1 MRTNGQLRTC
11 DRCGASVFLK
21 CIGEGETDG
30 GYTRWSKFEEAE
42 GWSKELDMGDLCPSC
57 TAELEAL
64 KEEFKWKKKRW
75 QERPKKEGA
84 AV

>member
-1 MRTNGQLRTC
+1 MRTSGQLRTC

-21 CIGEGETDG
+21 CTGEGETDG
-30 GYTRWSKFEEAE
+30 GYTRWNKFEEAK
-42 GWSKELDMGDLCPSC
+42 GWSTECDIGDLCPSC
-57 TAELEAL
+57 TADLEAL

-75 QERPKKEGA
+75 RESTEKEGA

>member
-1 MRTNGQLRTC
+1 MRTCGQLRTC
-11 DRCGASVFLK
+11 DRCGSYVFLK

-42 GWSKELDMGDLCPSC
+42 GWSKERDIGDLCPSC
-57 TAELEAL
+57 TAELEAM
-64 KEEFKWKKKRW
+64 KAEFEQKKKRW
-75 QERPKKEGA
+75 QESTEKEGA